1 MNCPWCRHP
10 ITDTRILSEAGMIA
24 VSRRTKVGGGRKR
37 SADRCPCGRYALR
50 TSAKLQ
56 YHKCVA
62 PTKDNEDDPS
72 DTLP

>member
-37 SADRCPCGRYALR
+37 NTDRCPCGRYALR
-50 TSAKLQ
+50 TALLQ

-62 PTKDNEDDPS
+62 PPAQDDES
-72 DTLP
+72 TLP